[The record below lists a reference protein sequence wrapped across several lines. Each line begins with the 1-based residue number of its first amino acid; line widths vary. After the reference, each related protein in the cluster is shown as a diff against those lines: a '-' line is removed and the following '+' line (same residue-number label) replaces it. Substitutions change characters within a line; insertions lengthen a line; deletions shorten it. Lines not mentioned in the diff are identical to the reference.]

1 MSEKT
6 PPDSNNEGNDGIS
19 RRRFLG
25 AAAVGGIGVAAA
37 LVYQTTSDTAEEGGP
52 PPNTSDT
59 AGESAPPQNPSDTVR
74 AGTSSQNTGETTVLI
89 AYLTRT
95 KNTKAIAEIIHQEVG
110 GDLVEVEPSNPYPEN
125 YDATVSQVDEENESG
140 YTPPLKNNVGNIQ
153 AYDTVFFGFPTWDM
167 QLPPPMKSFLRE
179 YDLSDKTVVPF
190 NTNGGYG
197 VGSSFQT
204 VEELSPNSDISEG
217 YSTKGGL
224 ERDGIYLAI
233 KGERR
238 EEARAEVVDWL
249 QNIGV

>member
-1 MSEKT
+1 M
-6 PPDSNNEGNDGIS
+6 
-19 RRRFLG
+19 
-25 AAAVGGIGVAAA
+25 GGIGVAAA
-37 LVYQTTSDTAEEGGP
+37 LVYQTTSDTTEEGGP
-52 PPNTSDT
+52 IQNTSDT
-59 AGESAPPQNPSDTVR
+59 VRENASPRAASDTVR
-74 AGTSSQNTGETTVLI
+74 AETSSQNTGETNVLI

-110 GDLVEVEPSNPYPEN
+110 GDLVEIEPSNPYPEN
-125 YDATVSQVDEENESG
+125 YDAIVSQVDEENESG
-140 YTPPLKNNVGNIQ
+140 YTPPLKNNVENIQ

-179 YDLSDKTVVPF
+179 YDLSGKTVVPF

-204 VEELSPNSDISEG
+204 VEELSPSSNILEG
-217 YSTKGGL
+217 FSTEGGL

-238 EEARAEVVDWL
+238 EEARTEVVDWL
-249 QNIGV
+249 QNIQI